1 MVKLELRELTF
12 SYASDRPPLFKK
24 LDFCVEPQTC
34 SLLATPLGS
43 GKSTFFKLLC
53 GLYPQFGG
61 QITNGGVFLE
71 DQPLEQIVPFERA
84 KRIGMLFQDPD
95 KRFCMATL
103 DQQLTFV
110 LENLQLPADQI
121 TAKKQHILQELE
133 LTALKDRQLS
143 TLSGG
148 QKQQAALAC
157 VLATESEIILLD
169 EPFANVDPTS
179 KNKLLKLLLKLKK
192 QGKTFIIADHDPSG
206 YQDLLDFAYRFNADH
221 SRLIKFNLSR
231 STLTSPV
238 PLRWQPLNP
247 GKLTW
252 KQLSLTRGNKL
263 LLKPHDLT
271 LPKGQL
277 GLLSGANGV
286 GKSSLFQAL
295 CTLISYQGNLSY
307 DGQRPPRFF
316 KQRWAKKVGLMLQE
330 ATAQFSCATVQEEL
344 ALVSQNTLAPH
355 YWTTER
361 LFYAKQALGLTELA
375 HHSVYQLSGGQQQ
388 KLQFLSVLAMGQ
400 PVLLLDEPFANLDQ
414 ASIQTCLTLLKDSC
428 RAEQTTVLL
437 TSHQRVGI
445 TEHLDYELILEEQTL
460 KLGGYQ
466 T

>member
-12 SYASDRPPLFKK
+12 SYAPDRPPLFKK

-133 LTALKDRQLS
+133 LTSLKDRQLS

-231 STLTSPV
+231 STLASPV
-238 PLRWQPLNP
+238 PLRWQPLKP

-295 CTLISYQGNLSY
+295 CTLIPYQGNLSY
-307 DGQRPPRFF
+307 AGQRPSRFF

-330 ATAQFSCATVQEEL
+330 ASAQFSCATVQEEL
-344 ALVSQNTLAPH
+344 SLVSQNTLAPH
-355 YWTTER
+355 YWTKER
-361 LFYAKQALGLTELA
+361 FFYAKQALGLTELA

-428 RAEQTTVLL
+428 HAEQTTVLL

>member
-1 MVKLELRELTF
+1 M
-12 SYASDRPPLFKK
+12 
-24 LDFCVEPQTC
+24 
-34 SLLATPLGS
+34 
-43 GKSTFFKLLC
+43 LC

-133 LTALKDRQLS
+133 LTSLKDRQLS

-231 STLTSPV
+231 STLASPV
-238 PLRWQPLNP
+238 PLRWQPLKP

-295 CTLISYQGNLSY
+295 CTLIPYQGNLSY
-307 DGQRPPRFF
+307 AGQRPSRFF

-330 ATAQFSCATVQEEL
+330 ASAQFSCATVQEEL

-355 YWTTER
+355 YWTKER
-361 LFYAKQALGLTELA
+361 FFYAKQALGLTELA

-428 RAEQTTVLL
+428 HAEQTTVLL

-445 TEHLDYELILEEQTL
+445 TEHLDYELILEEQTI

>member
-1 MVKLELRELTF
+1 
-12 SYASDRPPLFKK
+12 
-24 LDFCVEPQTC
+24 
-34 SLLATPLGS
+34 
-43 GKSTFFKLLC
+43 
-53 GLYPQFGG
+53 
-61 QITNGGVFLE
+61 
-71 DQPLEQIVPFERA
+71 
-84 KRIGMLFQDPD
+84 MLFQDPD

-133 LTALKDRQLS
+133 LTSLKDRQLS

-231 STLTSPV
+231 STLASPV
-238 PLRWQPLNP
+238 PLRWQPLKP

-295 CTLISYQGNLSY
+295 CTLIPYQGNLSY
-307 DGQRPPRFF
+307 AGQRPSRFF

-330 ATAQFSCATVQEEL
+330 ASAQFSCATVQEEL

-355 YWTTER
+355 YWTKER
-361 LFYAKQALGLTELA
+361 FFYAKQALGLTELA

-428 RAEQTTVLL
+428 HAEQTTVLL

>member
-12 SYASDRPPLFKK
+12 SYAPDRPPLFKK

-133 LTALKDRQLS
+133 LTSLKDRQLS

-231 STLTSPV
+231 STLASPV
-238 PLRWQPLNP
+238 PLRWQPLKP

-295 CTLISYQGNLSY
+295 CTLIPYQGNLSY
-307 DGQRPPRFF
+307 AGQRPSRFF

-330 ATAQFSCATVQEEL
+330 ASAQFSCATVQEEL

-355 YWTTER
+355 YWTKER
-361 LFYAKQALGLTELA
+361 FFYAKQALGLTELA

-388 KLQFLSVLAMGQ
+388 KLQFLSLNKNSRC
-400 PVLLLDEPFANLDQ
+400 PL
-414 ASIQTCLTLLKDSC
+414 
-428 RAEQTTVLL
+428 
-437 TSHQRVGI
+437 
-445 TEHLDYELILEEQTL
+445 
-460 KLGGYQ
+460 YQ
-466 T
+466 L

>member
-12 SYASDRPPLFKK
+12 SYAPDRPPLFKK

-133 LTALKDRQLS
+133 LTLLKDRQLS

-238 PLRWQPLNP
+238 PLRWQPLKP

-295 CTLISYQGNLSY
+295 CTLIPYQGNLSY
-307 DGQRPPRFF
+307 AGQRPSRFF

-330 ATAQFSCATVQEEL
+330 ASAQFSCATVQEEL

-355 YWTTER
+355 YWTKER
-361 LFYAKQALGLTELA
+361 FFYAKQALGLTELA

-428 RAEQTTVLL
+428 HAEQTTVLL

>member
-12 SYASDRPPLFKK
+12 SYAPDRPPLFKK

-133 LTALKDRQLS
+133 LTSLKDRQLS

-238 PLRWQPLNP
+238 PLRWQPLKP

-355 YWTTER
+355 YWTKER

-414 ASIQTCLTLLKDSC
+414 ASIQTCVTLLKESC

>member
-12 SYASDRPPLFKK
+12 SYAPDRPPLFKK

-133 LTALKDRQLS
+133 LTSLKDRQLS

-231 STLTSPV
+231 STLASPV
-238 PLRWQPLNP
+238 PLRWQPLKP
-247 GKLTW
+247 GTLTW

-286 GKSSLFQAL
+286 GQSSLFQAL
-295 CTLISYQGNLSY
+295 CTLIPYQGNLSY
-307 DGQRPPRFF
+307 AGQRPSRFF

-330 ATAQFSCATVQEEL
+330 ASAQFSCATVQEEL

-355 YWTTER
+355 YWTKER
-361 LFYAKQALGLTELA
+361 FFYAKQALGLTELA

-388 KLQFLSVLAMGQ
+388 KLQFLSVLAMGP

-428 RAEQTTVLL
+428 HAEQTTVLL

>member
-1 MVKLELRELTF
+1 M
-12 SYASDRPPLFKK
+12 
-24 LDFCVEPQTC
+24 
-34 SLLATPLGS
+34 
-43 GKSTFFKLLC
+43 LC

-133 LTALKDRQLS
+133 LTSLKDRQLS

-231 STLTSPV
+231 STLASPV
-238 PLRWQPLNP
+238 PLRWQPLKP

-295 CTLISYQGNLSY
+295 CTLIPYQGNLSY
-307 DGQRPPRFF
+307 AGQRPSRFF

-330 ATAQFSCATVQEEL
+330 ASAQFSCATVQEEL

-355 YWTTER
+355 YWTKER
-361 LFYAKQALGLTELA
+361 FFYAKQALGLTELA

-428 RAEQTTVLL
+428 HAEQTTVLL

>member
-12 SYASDRPPLFKK
+12 SYAPDRPPLFKK

-71 DQPLEQIVPFERA
+71 GQPLEQIVPFERA

-133 LTALKDRQLS
+133 LTSLKDRQLS

-157 VLATESEIILLD
+157 VLATESAIILLD

-231 STLTSPV
+231 STLASPV
-238 PLRWQPLNP
+238 PLRWQPLKP

-295 CTLISYQGNLSY
+295 CTLIPYQGNLSY
-307 DGQRPPRFF
+307 AGQRPSRFF

-330 ATAQFSCATVQEEL
+330 ASAQFSCATVQEEL

-355 YWTTER
+355 YWTKER
-361 LFYAKQALGLTELA
+361 FFYAKQALGLTELA

-428 RAEQTTVLL
+428 HAEQTTVLL

>member
-12 SYASDRPPLFKK
+12 SYAPDRPPLFKK

-71 DQPLEQIVPFERA
+71 GQPLEQIVPFERA

-121 TAKKQHILQELE
+121 TAKKQHILQKLE
-133 LTALKDRQLS
+133 LTSLKDRQLS

-231 STLTSPV
+231 STLASPV
-238 PLRWQPLNP
+238 PLRWQPLKP
-247 GKLTW
+247 GKFTW

-295 CTLISYQGNLSY
+295 CTLIPYQGNLSY
-307 DGQRPPRFF
+307 AGQRPSRFF

-330 ATAQFSCATVQEEL
+330 ASAQFSCATVQEEL

-355 YWTTER
+355 YWTKER

>member
-12 SYASDRPPLFKK
+12 SYAPDRPPLFKK

-133 LTALKDRQLS
+133 LTSLKDRQLS

-231 STLTSPV
+231 STLASPV
-238 PLRWQPLNP
+238 PLRWQPLKP

-295 CTLISYQGNLSY
+295 CTLIPYQGNLSY
-307 DGQRPPRFF
+307 AGQRPSRFF
-316 KQRWAKKVGLMLQE
+316 KQRWAKKVGLMLD
-330 ATAQFSCATVQEEL
+330 
-344 ALVSQNTLAPH
+344 
-355 YWTTER
+355 R
-361 LFYAKQALGLTELA
+361 K
-375 HHSVYQLSGGQQQ
+375 SV
-388 KLQFLSVLAMGQ
+388 V
-400 PVLLLDEPFANLDQ
+400 
-414 ASIQTCLTLLKDSC
+414 
-428 RAEQTTVLL
+428 
-437 TSHQRVGI
+437 
-445 TEHLDYELILEEQTL
+445 
-460 KLGGYQ
+460 
-466 T
+466 

>member
-12 SYASDRPPLFKK
+12 SYAPDRPPLFKK

-71 DQPLEQIVPFERA
+71 GQPLEQIVPFERA

-133 LTALKDRQLS
+133 LTLLKDRQLS

-231 STLTSPV
+231 STLASPV
-238 PLRWQPLNP
+238 PLRWQPLKP

-295 CTLISYQGNLSY
+295 CTLIPYQGNLSY
-307 DGQRPPRFF
+307 AGQRPPRFF

-355 YWTTER
+355 YWTKER
-361 LFYAKQALGLTELA
+361 FFYAKQALGLTELA

-414 ASIQTCLTLLKDSC
+414 ASSQSCLPVLKDSC

>member
-238 PLRWQPLNP
+238 PLRWQPLKP

>member
-12 SYASDRPPLFKK
+12 SYAPDRPPLFKK

-133 LTALKDRQLS
+133 LTSLKDRQLS

-231 STLTSPV
+231 STLASHV
-238 PLRWQPLNP
+238 PLRWQPLKP

-295 CTLISYQGNLSY
+295 CTLIPYQGNLSY
-307 DGQRPPRFF
+307 AGQRPSRFF

-330 ATAQFSCATVQEEL
+330 ASAQFSCATVQEEL

-355 YWTTER
+355 YWTKER
-361 LFYAKQALGLTELA
+361 FFYAKQALGLTELA

-428 RAEQTTVLL
+428 HAEQTTVLL
-437 TSHQRVGI
+437 TSHQRSLNI
-445 TEHLDYELILEEQTL
+445 WTMNLFW
-460 KLGGYQ
+460 KNRR
-466 T
+466 

>member
-12 SYASDRPPLFKK
+12 SYAPDRPPLFKK
-24 LDFCVEPQTC
+24 LNFCVEPQTC

-133 LTALKDRQLS
+133 LTSLKDRQLS

-231 STLTSPV
+231 STLASPV
-238 PLRWQPLNP
+238 PLRWQPLKP

-295 CTLISYQGNLSY
+295 CTLIPYQGNLSY
-307 DGQRPPRFF
+307 AGQRPSRFF

-355 YWTTER
+355 YWTKER
-361 LFYAKQALGLTELA
+361 FFYAKQALGLTELA

-414 ASIQTCLTLLKDSC
+414 ASIQTCLTLLKDIC

-437 TSHQRVGI
+437 TSHQRIGI

>member
-12 SYASDRPPLFKK
+12 SYAPDRPPLFKK

-133 LTALKDRQLS
+133 LTSLKDRQLS

-148 QKQQAALAC
+148 QNQQAALAC

-179 KNKLLKLLLKLKK
+179 NNNLLKLLLKLKK
-192 QGKTFIIADHDPSG
+192 QVKTFFIADHDPSG
-206 YQDLLDFAYRFNADH
+206 YQDLLDFAYRFKADH

-238 PLRWQPLNP
+238 PLRWQPLKP

-355 YWTTER
+355 YWTKER

-414 ASIQTCLTLLKDSC
+414 ASIQTCLTLLKESC

-445 TEHLDYELILEEQTL
+445 TAHLDYELILEEQTL

>member
-12 SYASDRPPLFKK
+12 SYAPDRPPLFKK

-133 LTALKDRQLS
+133 LTSLKDRQLS

-231 STLTSPV
+231 STLASPV
-238 PLRWQPLNP
+238 PLRWQPLKP

-277 GLLSGANGV
+277 GLLSVANVV

-295 CTLISYQGNLSY
+295 CTLIPYQGNLSY
-307 DGQRPPRFF
+307 AGQRPSRFF

-330 ATAQFSCATVQEEL
+330 ASAQFSCATVQEEL

-355 YWTTER
+355 YWTKER
-361 LFYAKQALGLTELA
+361 FFYAKQALGLTELA

-428 RAEQTTVLL
+428 HAEQTTVLL

>member
-12 SYASDRPPLFKK
+12 SYAPDRPPLFKK

-71 DQPLEQIVPFERA
+71 GQPLEQIVPFERA

-110 LENLQLPADQI
+110 LENLQLPADLI

-133 LTALKDRQLS
+133 LTSLKDRQLS

-157 VLATESEIILLD
+157 VLATESEIVLLD

-238 PLRWQPLNP
+238 PLRWQPLKP

-295 CTLISYQGNLSY
+295 CTLIPYQGTLSY
-307 DGQRPPRFF
+307 AGQRPPRFF

-355 YWTTER
+355 YWTKER
-361 LFYAKQALGLTELA
+361 FFYAKQALGLTELA

>member
-1 MVKLELRELTF
+1 M
-12 SYASDRPPLFKK
+12 LFR
-24 LDFCVEPQTC
+24 
-34 SLLATPLGS
+34 S
-43 GKSTFFKLLC
+43 
-53 GLYPQFGG
+53 QFGG

-133 LTALKDRQLS
+133 LTSLKDRQLS

-231 STLTSPV
+231 STLASPV
-238 PLRWQPLNP
+238 PLRWQPLKP

-295 CTLISYQGNLSY
+295 CTLIPYQGNLSY
-307 DGQRPPRFF
+307 AGQRPSRFF

-330 ATAQFSCATVQEEL
+330 ASAQFSCATVQEEL

-355 YWTTER
+355 YWTKER
-361 LFYAKQALGLTELA
+361 FFYAKQALGLTELA

-428 RAEQTTVLL
+428 HAEQTTVLL

>member
-12 SYASDRPPLFKK
+12 SYAPDRPPLFKK

-133 LTALKDRQLS
+133 LTSLKDRQLS

-231 STLTSPV
+231 STLASPV
-238 PLRWQPLNP
+238 PLRWQPLKP

-295 CTLISYQGNLSY
+295 CTLIPYQGNLSY
-307 DGQRPPRFF
+307 AGQRPSRFF

-330 ATAQFSCATVQEEL
+330 ASAQFSCATVQEEL

-355 YWTTER
+355 YWTKER
-361 LFYAKQALGLTELA
+361 FFYAKQALGLTELA

-388 KLQFLSVLAMGQ
+388 KLHFLSVLAMGQ
-400 PVLLLDEPFANLDQ
+400 SVLLLDEPFANLDQ

-428 RAEQTTVLL
+428 HAEQTTVLL
-437 TSHQRVGI
+437 TSHQSVGI
-445 TEHLDYELILEEQTL
+445 AEHLYYELILEEQTL

>member
-12 SYASDRPPLFKK
+12 SYAPDRPPLFKK

-133 LTALKDRQLS
+133 LTSLKDRQLS

-238 PLRWQPLNP
+238 PLRWQPLKP

-295 CTLISYQGNLSY
+295 CTLILYQGNLSY
-307 DGQRPPRFF
+307 AGQRPSRFF

-330 ATAQFSCATVQEEL
+330 ASAQFSCATVQEEL

-355 YWTTER
+355 YWTKER
-361 LFYAKQALGLTELA
+361 FFYAKQALGLTELA

-428 RAEQTTVLL
+428 HAEQTTVLL